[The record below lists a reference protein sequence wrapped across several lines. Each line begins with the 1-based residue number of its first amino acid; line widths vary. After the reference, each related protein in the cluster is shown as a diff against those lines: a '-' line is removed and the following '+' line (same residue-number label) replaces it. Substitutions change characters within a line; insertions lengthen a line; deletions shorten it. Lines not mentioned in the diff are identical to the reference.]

1 MPTLTTNRPAYVT
14 PQHLSY
20 FDPED
25 EKRTKCR
32 NDIVFYYI
40 TNKIWVFTTVMLKI
54 QAFWGVTVSTGTLTD
69 VSKGR
74 GASIFKVTQ
83 YTKTFDVS
91 KYGSSTIFRVNE
103 SNKCVF
109 YGEWPWRETLTSSE
123 TLTNIWQSTRHNITE
138 DYAVLVRKTS
148 IWIPGLRVTCRQVE
162 KNGRPLPVIR
172 TRCFQTG
179 RGEIWLFDIYS
190 VTNDNKK
197 ETLRT
202 CLTLTTRH
210 FVTTFCGGS
219 GEGKSR
225 SQ

>member
-1 MPTLTTNRPAYVT
+1 MP
-14 PQHLSY
+14 
-20 FDPED
+20 
-25 EKRTKCR
+25 
-32 NDIVFYYI
+32 
-40 TNKIWVFTTVMLKI
+40 KI
-54 QAFWGVTVSTGTLTD
+54 QASWGVTVSTGTFTD

-74 GASIFKVTQ
+74 GAFIFEVTQ
-83 YTKTFDVS
+83 STKTFDVS
-91 KYGSSTIFRVNE
+91 NYGSSSILRVNE
-103 SNKCVF
+103 SNKRVF
-109 YGEWPWRETLTSSE
+109 YSEWPWREALTSSE
-123 TLTNIWQSTRHNITE
+123 TLPNIWQSTKHNITE
-138 DYAVLVRKTS
+138 EYAMSARKTS
-148 IWIPGLRVTCRQVE
+148 IWIPALRLTCRKVE
-162 KNGRPLPVIR
+162 ENGKPLSVIR

-210 FVTTFCGGS
+210 FVSTFCGGS